1 MLRARKTWGPWSHS
15 TSPRDN
21 YLMHPRRKTL
31 LVVDD
36 DRILCETLR
45 ASLESEDLSVIIAH
59 TAGECLAE
67 CSGKKTDVVLLDQ
80 KLPDREGYTLCPE
93 ILSYNDRTKIIFCT
107 AFPSFDNAVIAI
119 RAGAYNYLSKP
130 FEIEELRLAL
140 THALRTIDLER
151 IEQVQNYRNDKEVLE
166 NILVGSSVIM
176 AEVKRMVDT
185 AAEVEAPVLI
195 TGETGTGKNLV
206 AQSIHYRGR
215 DAKAPFISV
224 NCASLPENL
233 IEAELF
239 GHERGAFTG
248 AVATRKGVFEM
259 AEGGTLF
266 LDEIGEMPMH
276 LQTKL
281 LGVLD
286 NRKVKR
292 LGGETIRHVD
302 ARIIAATSID
312 VGKAIQEK
320 TFREDL
326 YYRLSVMNIQVPPLR
341 ERQSDVPEICA
352 HLLSQVARGSGIR
365 LSEEEMVKLAEYPW
379 PGNIRELRNILERA
393 VIVMKGQELRPSSL
407 LDRRMKPRT
416 NYGKVE
422 GNGPS
427 PTLDEVEKQYILDML
442 RRCSGNFTHTAK
454 AMGISLSTLKR
465 RLKRYGIS

>member
-1 MLRARKTWGPWSHS
+1 
-15 TSPRDN
+15 
-21 YLMHPRRKTL
+21 MHFQKKTL

-45 ASLESEDLSVIIAH
+45 ASLESEDLRVLVAH

-67 CSGKKTDVVLLDQ
+67 CAGKKTDVVLLDQ
-80 KLPDREGYTLCPE
+80 KLPDREGHTLCPE

-107 AFPSFDNAVIAI
+107 AYPSFDNAVVAI

-130 FEIEELRLAL
+130 FEIEELRLVL

-151 IEQVQNYRNDKEVLE
+151 VEQVQNYRNDKEVLE
-166 NILVGSSVIM
+166 NIIVGSSRVM
-176 AEVKRMVDT
+176 AEVKAMVDA

-215 DAKAPFISV
+215 DAKAPFISI
-224 NCASLPENL
+224 NCAALPENL

-239 GHERGAFTG
+239 GYERGAFTG
-248 AVATRKGVFEM
+248 AFSARKGVFEM
-259 AEGGTLF
+259 AEGGTLM

-286 NRKVKR
+286 DKKVKR

-312 VGKAIQEK
+312 VRKAIQDR

-326 YYRLSVMNIQVPPLR
+326 YYRLSVINIHVPPLR
-341 ERQSDVPEICA
+341 ERKSDIAEICA
-352 HLLSQVARGSGIR
+352 HLLLQVARGSGVR
-365 LSEEEMVKLAEYPW
+365 LSEDEVMKLSEYPW

-393 VIVMKGQELRPSSL
+393 VIVLKGKVVCPSL
-407 LDRRMKPRT
+407 LLDKCVNP
-416 NYGKVE
+416 GEKVQTKCE
-422 GNGPS
+422 KAEDNEPC
-427 PTLDEVEKQYILDML
+427 PTFDEVEKQYVLDML

-465 RLKRYGIS
+465 RLKRYRIS